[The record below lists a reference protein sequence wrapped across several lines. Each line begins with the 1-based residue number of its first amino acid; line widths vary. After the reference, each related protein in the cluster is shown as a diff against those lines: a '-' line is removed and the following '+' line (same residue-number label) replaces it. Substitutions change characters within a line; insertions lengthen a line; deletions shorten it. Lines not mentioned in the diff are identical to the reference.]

1 MRSRNWILER
11 RAALIAEMVEE
22 SRSSEFR
29 KLFSVEAGEFVTTC
43 RRSSFFSDDE
53 VFKYRDVVITCRR
66 GKIVHAVAKLREWAA
81 CGEFTGGREFVFS
94 ADAVSQSDYENAE
107 MLMDHWDEF
116 DHPME
121 SGEPLIIFERLVI
134 AAAHPDIWPEI
145 TSAIDKAFKRVGGT
159 MVLKA
164 FPLEWEGSANGM
176 PVADEPQFGR
186 RLVAMKRLYKRQLGM
201 EEVPDNE
208 DGWMWKAIGRSVPPS
223 PKRARQANLWTS
235 DLAL

>member
-1 MRSRNWILER
+1 MIED
-11 RAALIAEMVEE
+11 

-29 KLFSVEAGEFVTTC
+29 KLFSIDAGELVTTC
-43 RRSSFFSDDE
+43 RRSAFFSDDD

-66 GKIVHAVAKLREWAA
+66 DTVVHAVAKLREWAA

-94 ADAVSQSDYENAE
+94 ADALSQSDYESAE
-107 MLMDHWDEF
+107 MIMDHWDEF

-134 AAAHPDIWPEI
+134 AVAHPDIWPEI
-145 TSAIDKAFKRVGGT
+145 TSSIDKAFKRVGGT

-164 FPLEWEGSANGM
+164 FPLEWEGSADGIS
-176 PVADEPQFGR
+176 VADEPQFGR

-223 PKRARQANLWTS
+223 SNRNRQRDVSAF
-235 DLAL
+235 DLEL